1 MTILYEP
8 QRRTAQQV
16 AMLLGGEVHTA
27 ATVEDLVRL
36 LADDPGEQSVIL
48 GPGVD
53 LSDAF
58 ALAADSQTS
67 RPSLGMILMRDGLDV
82 GKLDEANRAGIRQVV
97 PLGDPAA
104 LITARDRTTEM
115 SREMTPVHEAG
126 AGSALAKV
134 ITIFAAK
141 GGCGK
146 TTLATNVSVALAAG
160 GAYRVG
166 LIDLDLAFGD
176 VAIMLGL
183 EPKRTIA
190 DAVGQQLDE
199 TLLRTLL
206 TPHASGVDTLLAPPA
221 PADGERVTQGLVAD
235 VLRLAGS
242 MFDYVVLDTPAQFND
257 HVLTALDRAHVHVL
271 MTTPDLPALKNLR
284 ITLDTLNQLDL
295 PKEHRLVVLNSSD
308 AKVGL
313 STADIERVIRVPIS
327 AFVPSSRDVPVSIN
341 RGLPIMVDSPQHPVS
356 KAIREF
362 ALDRL
367 LMQPVAAR
375 QPARGLRGLLSRGR

>member
-16 AMLLGGEVHTA
+16 AMLLGGDVHTA
-27 ATVEDLVRL
+27 ATAEDLVRL

-53 LSDAF
+53 LGDALT
-58 ALAADSQTS
+58 LAADSQTS

-82 GKLDEANRAGIRQVV
+82 GKLGEASRAGIREVV
-97 PLGDPAA
+97 PSSDPAA
-104 LITARDRTTEM
+104 LITARDRTSEV
-115 SREMTPVHEAG
+115 SRQLTPVPEAG
-126 AGSALAKV
+126 TPPALAKV
-134 ITIFAAK
+134 ITIFATK

-160 GAYRVG
+160 GAHRVG

-199 TLLRTLL
+199 TMLRTML
-206 TPHASGVDTLLAPPA
+206 TPHPSGVDTLLAPPA
-221 PADGERVTQGLVAD
+221 PADSERVTQGLVAD

-242 MFDYVVLDTPAQFND
+242 MFDYLVLDTPAQFND
-257 HVLTALDRAHVHVL
+257 HVLTALDRAHAHVL

-284 ITLDTLNQLDL
+284 ITLDTLNQLGL

-313 STADIERVIRVPIS
+313 SSADIERVIRVPIS

-341 RGLPIMVDSPQHPVS
+341 RGLPIMVDNPQHPVS

-362 ALDRL
+362 TVDR
-367 LMQPVAAR
+367 LMQPITAR
-375 QPARGLRGLLSRGR
+375 QPVRGLRGLLNRGR